1 LSEATGKRSPLI
13 VWIVSDGKPGHVN
26 QSRGL
31 AEALARA
38 TATEIHTLRALPPWR
53 AWLALLLKT
62 RLNPS
67 CFVVA
72 SASAFSHEAEGRG
85 GKQSSTPAAS
95 ATSGSPQPFGPRDDE
110 INQRSRNTS
119 DTPLPK
125 PDLIIGAGHA
135 THPTLLAARRAH
147 GGRAVVLMKPSL
159 PRRCFDLCI
168 LPRHDGVAAD
178 AHTLVTDGALN
189 RVRPATASD
198 ANHGLILIGGASP
211 HFEWSNDALQ
221 AQIKRILA
229 RTPDMQWTLTTSRRT
244 PKDFLALL
252 PQHPK
257 LNIVP
262 HTATPPDWL
271 PEQLARCGT
280 VWVTPDSASMVFEAL
295 TAGADVGVFDL
306 PANPKSR
313 VGRAIA
319 QLAESQRITR
329 FANWYANDQLQ
340 LNTHPLAEADR
351 CAQSIM
357 QRWFS
362 PDCPLGL

>member
-1 LSEATGKRSPLI
+1 MSEAAGTRSTLI

-38 TATEIHTLRALPPWR
+38 TATEIHTLRALPAWR
-53 AWLALLLKT
+53 AWRALLLKT
-62 RLNPS
+62 ELNPAS
-67 CFVVA
+67 FAIA
-72 SASAFSHEAEGRG
+72 SASALSHKAEGSG
-85 GKQSSTPAAS
+85 GTQSRMLVDA

-110 INQRSRNTS
+110 INPRPREHAAGNT
-119 DTPLPK
+119 LPK

-159 PRRCFDLCI
+159 PRRYFDLCI
-168 LPRHDGVAAD
+168 LPRHDGIAAD

-189 RVRPATASD
+189 RIRPATARD
-198 ANHGLILIGGASP
+198 ANHGLILIGGASQ
-211 HFEWSNDALQ
+211 HFEWDSNAVQ

-244 PKDFLALL
+244 PTDFLALL

-262 HTATPPDWL
+262 HTATSPDWL
-271 PEQLARCGT
+271 PEQLVRCGT

-319 QLAESQRITR
+319 QLADAQRITR
-329 FANWYANDQLQ
+329 FANWYANDKLQ
-340 LNTHPLAEADR
+340 PNMHPLAEADR
-351 CAQSIM
+351 CAEWILE
-357 QRWFS
+357 W
-362 PDCPLGL
+362 LKKTN